1 MTRWQVLRF
10 GGVALAV
17 ATVQTAALERFL
29 LFGVGSLVLPVWL
42 AIAVGR
48 RLPATNAAAAGF
60 WIGLTWD
67 ALSVDLFGRYALALA
82 AIAAFASHTG
92 GLAATSGRVRR
103 FIRRLVV
110 VALATVWL
118 WAFSALVGE
127 TLPIIGWSSLAGL
140 VLVSWLGAAFTGP
153 GSRLERMAIP
163 GRTAWDEPDRSTS
176 WVDRRAGLF
185 PVAVR
190 PGAEPEAA

>member
-1 MTRWQVLRF
+1 MTRWQVLRL

-29 LFGVGSLVLPVWL
+29 LFGVGSLVLPAWL

-48 RLPATNAAAAGF
+48 RLPATNAAAAGML
-60 WIGLTWD
+60 IGLAWD
-67 ALSVDLFGRYALALA
+67 ALSVNLFGRYALALA
-82 AIAAFASHTG
+82 AVATFASLTG
-92 GLAATSGRVRR
+92 GVADAPGRVRR
-103 FIRRLVV
+103 FLRRLVV
-110 VALATVWL
+110 VALSTMWL

-127 TLPIIGWSSLAGL
+127 TLPIIGWSTLAGL
-140 VLVSWLGAAFTGP
+140 MIVSWLGASLTGP
-153 GSRLERMAIP
+153 GSRLERVAIP

-185 PVAVR
+185 PLAVR
-190 PGAEPEAA
+190 PDAEPEAA